1 MDNKLVMN
9 TSVNILVVANQY
21 FLKIHQSIHI
31 GIHNQIHN
39 SIHNRIHQSIHKKI
53 HKVFTKVFTE
63 VFTEVFTKVFT
74 KVFTEVFTDYLVLAT
89 VWDHQGSWTTYY
101 LRLCGIIRSIYGPT
115 TSHREACSAACSE
128 RAKEHVCLLG
138 PPHNISQERSAECS
152 GWLGL

>member
-53 HKVFTKVFTE
+53 HQSIHQSIHGSIHGSIHQSIHQSIHGSIHGLLSTCDCVGSSGLL
-63 VFTEVFTKVFT
+63 
-74 KVFTEVFTDYLVLAT
+74 DYLVLAT
-89 VWDHQGSWTTYY
+89 VWDHQVDLWAHHILSFVE
-101 LRLCGIIRSIYGPT
+101 LC
-115 TSHREACSAACSE
+115 CFCFC
-128 RAKEHVCLLG
+128 VV
-138 PPHNISQERSAECS
+138 
-152 GWLGL
+152 